1 MANEKI
7 FVGELGA
14 KEMYRRLKG
23 IIPSAWK
30 DWSEQH
36 ESVGADGAIYIGQ
49 NNNLNRT
56 WSFGFGNYNT
66 TSSTILADWSGSDV
80 VMVGSYN
87 NAIDA
92 AGAYQIGFHNT
103 VRNNHRMLIDAP
115 NYNYYTAINFGNG
128 NTIDAEG
135 VNIGKHN
142 TANHFSVN
150 IGQHNSGEHAAVAIG
165 EHNTANKSSTAIGKN
180 AIAKANSIAIGNGN
194 VVSGVKVVNG
204 EVTNEEFGSSIA
216 FGLWNLYAGGGSMA
230 IGFGSSNAGQYS
242 SVSEGAIGILLDFAG
257 GDTSYQSDIRI
268 GAIAIGQNINAANN
282 SLSFGRN
289 NTVDGD
295 SLTFGSNNSAYG
307 NSISIGYSNSVA
319 HYDSETGKWTD
330 GRAIA
335 IGFGQDEIYSSGF
348 SIGSFNSNVYGN
360 GVCVGMSNDGVYSTA
375 VAIGE
380 GNTNINGDAYAI
392 GAQNENIKW
401 NAVAI
406 GRHNTN
412 VFSSAVVVGSYN
424 SADQGSFA
432 IGKGNVVTLGS
443 SAIGIANSGTGG
455 VYLIGIGN
463 NATASDSDTLS
474 ADFHGNAAI
483 LGFGNTLKNI
493 RAEWHSGDMSYGE
506 TKHTFSFV
514 SGSYINAYGHNLI
527 AIGHGHIVGDPTAWK
542 TDSNTN
548 TDNDGFMTAI
558 GYKCEA
564 LRNFDFAFGY
574 KSMAKG
580 GENVA
585 IQHSTAIGYRNVAM
599 VDSTVDSGIANFA
612 LCESSL
618 NITNSYKPYNNTQHN
633 LLFNSL
639 VSAEKNVAENL
650 IFNTKATVSVVG
662 NGFNRNIINVGTHN
676 HTLAIGSTNSYGSIV
691 NNIIIG
697 AKNARFFTPWEDNDP
712 ISLTADKINRNTLL
726 NNAYKASSFYNLV
739 DNIIS
744 NSELNV
750 TDRSSCIDNIVL
762 HSGLLTTNTSG
773 STLIGNVLL
782 SRSKIFMPDK
792 SASILYNLLVNSALG
807 MNTGTPDTT
816 DADMSRNVLVNT
828 FASNADSCFS
838 MTFGGTGR
846 SYQNSDGMD
855 LGYFNRSNYSDFLEG
870 NGNSVLA
877 DCNRVFN
884 FGDNICISVANTTI
898 FGVNK
903 VTDIDHSFISGRG
916 NIVTGIV
923 GYYYKTPST
932 NIMGDKNTV
941 TNLSNDYIG
950 GTTLLGDHNTVL
962 LGIKCGENRIIG
974 TSNYIATPFTTV
986 DLTPEQVNTVLQSRV
1001 LCKITEPCVMNDGS
1015 TISYLHSSEYYIQY
1029 NHRIAR
1035 IDEGE
1040 FGGSATTLSGSS
1052 FVSKYWNNT
1061 LEDGVVYRISDSSYD
1076 VSSNRIP
1083 SGKVMLY
1090 GKTYDI
1096 GPNGSY
1102 NTLYKFSSSD
1112 AFKQAAYDCGAAGNT
1127 SVTYN
1132 SKNFIVG
1139 SSNGLSSRIVGYSI
1153 LGQQNIVSCTEGFS
1167 SSSDKYAISNG
1178 FIQGNNNKVQNGSN
1192 IIAMGNGNVSTGHN
1206 SVAIG
1211 SQLISNQWQTVIGKY
1226 NVAIAGPNR
1235 LSTQTP
1241 QDPTKALFIVGNG
1254 YSSDDSLNWQNETYI
1269 TRSNALELYAD
1280 GRLKV
1285 AGKVEATSV
1294 ETSGNIVAAN
1304 IPAAPVENG
1313 QYTLNCTVNNGTVT
1327 YNWVRV
1333 EFTTVS

>member
-36 ESVGADGAIYIGQ
+36 ESVGSDGAIYIGQ
-49 NNNLNRT
+49 NNSLDRT
-56 WSFGFGNYNT
+56 WTFGFGNYNT
-66 TSSTILADWSGSDV
+66 ASSTIIADWAGSDV

-87 NAIDA
+87 NAVDA

-103 VRNNHRMLIDAP
+103 VRNNHRMLIDSP
-115 NYNYYTAINFGNG
+115 TYNYYTAINFGNG

-150 IGQHNSGEHAAVAIG
+150 IGQHNSGEQAAVAIG

-180 AIAKANSIAIGNGN
+180 AIAKAGSIAIGNGN
-194 VVSGVKVVNG
+194 VVSGATVVNG
-204 EVTNEEFGSSIA
+204 EVTNTEWGGSIA
-216 FGLWNLYAGGGSMA
+216 VGLGNLYAGGGSMA
-230 IGFGSSNAGQYS
+230 IGFGSSNAGKYS
-242 SVSEGAIGILLDFAG
+242 SVTEGALGILLDFIG
-257 GDTSYQSDIRI
+257 SSSYQSDIKT
-268 GAIAIGQNINAANN
+268 GAIVVGQNVKAALN

-289 NTVDGD
+289 NTVNGN
-295 SLTFGSNNSAYG
+295 SLTFGSDNSAYG
-307 NSISIGYSNSVA
+307 NSISIGYSNEVA
-319 HYDSETGKWTD
+319 HYDAETDTYSD

-335 IGFGQDEIYSSGF
+335 IGFEQSEIYSSGF
-348 SIGSFNSNVYGN
+348 SIGKSNTNVYGS

-380 GNTNINGDAYAI
+380 GNEEIHGDAFAI
-392 GAQNENIKW
+392 GSRNEDIYW

-406 GRHNTN
+406 GRQNTN
-412 VFSSAVVVGSYN
+412 VYSAAAVVGSYN
-424 SADQGSFA
+424 SANQGSFA
-432 IGKGNVVTLGS
+432 LGYSNKVSLGS

-455 VYLIGIGN
+455 VYLIGVGN
-463 NATASDSDTLS
+463 SATASASDTLS

-493 RAEWHSGDMSYGE
+493 RASWHSGDMSSGV
-506 TKHTFSFV
+506 TKNTFSFV

-527 AIGHGHIVGDPTAWK
+527 AIGHGHTVGDPTAWM
-542 TDSNTN
+542 TDSSTN

-558 GYKCEA
+558 GYKCDA

-574 KSMAKG
+574 KSSARG

-599 VDSTVDSGIANFA
+599 VDSTVNSGIANFA

-639 VSAEKNVAENL
+639 VAAKKNVGENL
-650 IFNTKATVSVVG
+650 IFNTNATVSETG
-662 NGFNRNIINVGTHN
+662 NGFDRNIINVGTHN
-676 HTLAIGSTNSYGSIV
+676 HALDISSTSGYGSIA
-691 NNIIIG
+691 NNFIFG
-697 AKNARFFTPWEDNDP
+697 AKNANFFKTWGNYDP
-712 ISLTADKINRNTLL
+712 ITLTADKIDRNTLI

-739 DNIIS
+739 DNIIT

-750 TDRSSCIDNIVL
+750 TDRSTCIDNIVL
-762 HSGLLTTNTSG
+762 HSGLFTTHTSG
-773 STLIGNVLL
+773 SELIGNVLL
-782 SRSKIFMPDK
+782 SRSKIYMPDK
-792 SASILYNLLVNSALG
+792 RASILYNLLVNSALG

-816 DADMSRNVLVNT
+816 SAKMARNVLVNT

-838 MTFGGTGR
+838 MTFGGTG
-846 SYQNSDGMD
+846 SSSEQSDGME
-855 LGYFNRSNYSDFLEG
+855 LGNFNRSNYSSFSDG

-884 FGDNICISVANTTI
+884 FGDNICISVANTAI

-916 NIVTGIV
+916 NVVTGIL
-923 GYYYKTPST
+923 GYFYKTPSA
-932 NIMGDKNTV
+932 NILGDRNTV

-950 GTTLLGDHNTVL
+950 GTTLLGDHNTAL

-974 TSNYIATPFTTV
+974 TSNYIATPFTPV
-986 DLTPEQVNTVLQSRV
+986 VLTPEQVNTVLQSRV

-1015 TISYLHSSEYYIQY
+1015 TIAYLFASEYYIQY
-1029 NHRIAR
+1029 NHRIAK
-1035 IDEGE
+1035 IDESE
-1040 FGGSATTLSGSS
+1040 IGGPVTTLAAST
-1052 FVSKYWNNT
+1052 FVSNYWNNT
-1061 LEDGVVYRISDSSYD
+1061 LNDGVVYRVSADYS

-1083 SGKVMLY
+1083 SGQAMLC

-1102 NTLYKFSSSD
+1102 NTMYKFSSSE

-1127 SVTYN
+1127 SVIYN

-1167 SSSDKYAISNG
+1167 SNSDKYAISNG

-1192 IIAMGNGNVSTGHN
+1192 IITMGNGNVSTGHN

-1254 YSSDDSLNWQNETYI
+1254 YSSDDSLNWQNEAYI

-1313 QYTLNCTVNNGTVT
+1313 QYTLNCTVNNGTVI

>member
-36 ESVGADGAIYIGQ
+36 DSVGTDGAIYIGQ
-49 NNNLNRT
+49 NNDLNRT

-66 TSSTILADWSGSDV
+66 ASSTILADWSGSDV

-115 NYNYYTAINFGNG
+115 TYNYYTAINFGNG
-128 NTIDAEG
+128 NEIDAEG

-165 EHNTANKSSTAIGKN
+165 EHNTANKSSAAIGKN

-204 EVTNEEFGSSIA
+204 EVTNEEWGSSIA
-216 FGLWNLYAGGGSMA
+216 VGLWNLYAGGGSMA
-230 IGFGSSNAGQYS
+230 IGFGSSTAGKYS
-242 SVSEGAIGILLDFAG
+242 SVTEGAIGILLDNIGSA
-257 GDTSYQSDIRI
+257 SYQSDIKT
-268 GAIAIGQNINAANN
+268 GAIVVGQNIKAANN

-307 NSISIGYSNSVA
+307 NSISIGYSNSIDYYNA
-319 HYDSETGKWTD
+319 KYDLYDGKS
-330 GRAIA
+330 IA
-335 IGFGQDEIYSSGF
+335 IGFGQSEIYSSGF
-348 SIGSFNSNVYGN
+348 AIGHSNTTIYGS
-360 GVCVGMSNDGVYSTA
+360 GMCFGIRNIGVYSTA
-375 VAIGE
+375 VAIGAD
-380 GNTNINGDAYAI
+380 NKNIYGDAYAI
-392 GAQNENIKW
+392 GAQNENITG

-406 GRHNTN
+406 GRKNTN
-412 VFSSAVVVGSYN
+412 VSSAAAVVGSYN
-424 SADQGSFA
+424 SANQGSFV
-432 IGKGNVVTLGS
+432 IGYSNTVSLGS
-443 SAIGIANSGTGG
+443 SAIGVANSGTGG
-455 VYLIGIGN
+455 VYLIGVGN
-463 NATASDSDTLS
+463 TATASESDTLS

-493 RAEWHSGDMSYGE
+493 RAVWHSGDMSYGE

-527 AIGHGHIVGDPTAWK
+527 AIGHGHIVGDPTTWM
-542 TDSNTN
+542 TDSETN
-548 TDNDGFMTAI
+548 TKNDGFMTAI
-558 GYKCEA
+558 GYKCNA

-618 NITNSYKPYNNTQHN
+618 NITNSYKPYNKTQHN

-676 HTLAIGSTNSYGSIV
+676 HTLAIGSTNNYGSIV

-697 AKNARFFTPWEDNDP
+697 AKNARFFTPWDDNDP

-726 NNAYKASSFYNLV
+726 NNAYKASSFYNFV

-762 HSGLLTTNTSG
+762 HSGLVATHTSG
-773 STLIGNVLL
+773 SELIGNVLL

-792 SASILYNLLVNSALG
+792 RASILYNLLVNSALG

-838 MTFGGTGR
+838 MTFGGAGR

-855 LGYFNRSNYSDFLEG
+855 LGYFNRSNYSEFSET

-884 FGDNICISVANTTI
+884 FGDNICISVANSTI

-923 GYYYKTPST
+923 GYYYKTPT
-932 NIMGDKNTV
+932 VNILGVRNTV
-941 TNLSNDYIG
+941 TNLANDYIG
-950 GTTLLGDHNTVL
+950 GTNFFGNSNTALLGN
-962 LGIKCGENRIIG
+962 KCGENTVIG
-974 TSNYIATPFTTV
+974 SLNYIAEPI
-986 DLTPEQVNTVLQSRV
+986 DIQKLTPSQVL
-1001 LCKITEPCVMNDGS
+1001 E
-1015 TISYLHSSEYYIQY
+1015 
-1029 NHRIAR
+1029 
-1035 IDEGE
+1035 
-1040 FGGSATTLSGSS
+1040 TLSTRGYYQ
-1052 FVSKYWNNT
+1052 VTDPCIMPDGEDTNT
-1061 LEDGVVYRISDSSYD
+1061 LTYMNTFYYYVMYNNRVAYITDSDSIFASITPVVTTPATFQSMYTAGTLQPGVYYK
-1076 VSSNRIP
+1076 VSSGGDVNIP
-1083 SGKVMLY
+1083 SGKLLLPGV
-1090 GKTYDI
+1090 TYDI
-1096 GPNGSY
+1096 GPY
-1102 NTLYKFSSSD
+1102 DSSSNHKYSID
-1112 AFKQAAYDCGAAGNT
+1112 YTLQDVFNGGVYGT
-1127 SVTYN
+1127 TPVTYSSRN
-1132 SKNFIVG
+1132 TIIG
-1139 SSNGLSSRIVGYSI
+1139 SVNNISSRIVDYAVIGS
-1153 LGQQNIVSCTEGFS
+1153 QNLVKCNTGFKS
-1167 SSSDKYAISNG
+1167 ASDPYAISNG
-1178 FIQGNNNKVQNGSN
+1178 FVQGNNNTVQNGSN
-1192 IIAMGNGNVSTGHN
+1192 IICMGNGNVSTGHN

-1285 AGKVEATSV
+1285 
-1294 ETSGNIVAAN
+1294 SGNIEAAN
-1304 IPAAPVENG
+1304 IPAAPAENG
-1313 QYTLNCTVNNGTVT
+1313 QYTLNCTVNDGTVT
-1327 YNWVRV
+1327 YNWVQV
-1333 EFTTVS
+1333 E